1 MLKELRNKIILF
13 FFPNFFDNFYQSMDY
28 VYIAFKLFLLFI
40 FLLYLYLKRNYFYEY
55 LNQKNILTK
64 SILSNTI
71 TRVCLGVLALYNFIR
86 LYNPGSSYLQL
97 ELNYFPKG
105 ILNVIFKELPD
116 FYIFQAIEILGILFS
131 VLFIFGVFEYFS
143 SFIIS
148 IALVLYSSFNESV
161 YDNYWGHGLNLQVVL
176 FIVYFLSGGLN
187 GYSIFKKEF
196 PNNLKSSNFTIL
208 VLSSTTSL
216 VFLNAFFWKLKVSGF
231 SWAFSD
237 NLKYLLITQRLY
249 TYSELENYILEISSY
264 PIVYKFLMFGGLMSE
279 LLPIFFLFF
288 IKKPILRFLTI
299 LPLAF
304 LLLSFEYLL
313 LLGGTLSWLLALIT
327 FVDFESLFKKKELPY
342 EVLSKNSKKLMAPLL
357 LFLFIQ
363 TAVSFLTPSGFD
375 YKFNTYPISQ
385 YPMFAGNYDDDPST
399 SNKDYFFTNVYFE
412 IDSDFITNEE
422 KQILEKKISYP
433 VNQYFRDFSFSTEK
447 NMILLDRVS
456 EYLISQNI
464 DYKKIEI
471 YFVTQKIPADLKS
484 EEILVL
490 EKNKFAELFKNSFNS
505 YDINIEITNNSPKVI
520 YQNIPPNDI
529 NSFELLTIS
538 THSFDKESY
547 SPIELEQLTE
557 HLLNKQREGYKQI
570 VVNLKNGEKLTSGFC
585 YSDFF
590 RDC

>member
-1 MLKELRNKIILF
+1 M
-13 FFPNFFDNFYQSMDY
+13 S
-28 VYIAFKLFLLFI
+28 
-40 FLLYLYLKRNYFYEY
+40 
-55 LNQKNILTK
+55 
-64 SILSNTI
+64 
-71 TRVCLGVLALYNFIR
+71 
-86 LYNPGSSYLQL
+86 
-97 ELNYFPKG
+97 
-105 ILNVIFKELPD
+105 VIFKELPD
-116 FYIFQAIEILGILFS
+116 FYIFQAIQILGILFS

-148 IALVLYSSFNESV
+148 IALVLYSSFNESI
-161 YDNYWGHGLNLQVVL
+161 YDGYWGHGLNLQVVL

-208 VLSSTTSL
+208 VLSFSTSL
-216 VFLNAFFWKLKVSGF
+216 VFLNAFFWKLKISGF

-279 LLPIFFLFF
+279 LLPIFFIFF

-299 LPLAF
+299 LPLAL

-313 LLGGTLSWLLALIT
+313 LLGGTLSWLFALIT
-327 FVDFESLFKKKELPY
+327 FVDFESLFKKKDVPY
-342 EVLSKNSKKLMAPLL
+342 EVLLKNNKKLFVP
-357 LFLFIQ
+357 LFLFLFVQ
-363 TAVSFLTPSGFD
+363 TTVSFLTPSGFD
-375 YKFNTYPISQ
+375 YSFNTYPISQ
-385 YPMFAGNYDDDPST
+385 YPMFSGNYDEEPST

-412 IDSDFITNEE
+412 IDSDFITNED
-422 KQILEKKISYP
+422 KQILEKSVSYP

-484 EEILVL
+484 NEIIVL
-490 EKNKFAELFKNSFNS
+490 EKNKFAELFKNRFIS

-529 NSFELLTIS
+529 SSIDLLTIS
-538 THSFDKESY
+538 THNFDKESY
-547 SPIELEQLTE
+547 LPFELEQLTE
-557 HLLNKQREGYKQI
+557 HLLNKQRKGYKQV
-570 VVNLKNGEKLTSGFC
+570 VVNLKNGETLTSGFC
-585 YSDFF
+585 YSEFF
-590 RDC
+590 REC